1 MRNSSKI
8 RMREVR
14 TSIKLVLRC
23 VRVHFIDF
31 CAACYKSTHTICYR
45 VSIGLPSSF
54 RYFSSNVS
62 ICIDDCSC
70 IILRIDW
77 ATKFS
82 EKWTVAVAIPYCSVL
97 LFAYL
102 FYLC

>member
-14 TSIKLVLRC
+14 TSIKLALRC
-23 VRVHFIDF
+23 VWVHSIDF
-31 CAACYKSTHTICYR
+31 CADCYKLTYTICYR
-45 VSIGLPSSF
+45 VSIGLSSLS

-62 ICIDDCSC
+62 ICVDDCLC
-70 IILRIDW
+70 VILYRNW
-77 ATKFS
+77 VTKFS
-82 EKWTVAVAIPYCSVL
+82 EKWTVVVVIPYCSVL

-102 FYLC
+102 FYVC